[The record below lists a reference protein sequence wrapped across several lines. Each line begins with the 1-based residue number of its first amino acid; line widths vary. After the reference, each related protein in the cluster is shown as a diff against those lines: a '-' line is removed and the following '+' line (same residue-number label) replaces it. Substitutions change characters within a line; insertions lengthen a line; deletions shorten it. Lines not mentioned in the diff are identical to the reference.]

1 MRTSRSP
8 PTSHFSHPQYAN
20 SQAHTFEAL
29 PMSTPRALLR
39 IRHRER
45 IALFANIPPLV
56 PVTCLFI
63 FNLLLAGTGPDVEA
77 LSSSLSARML
87 CLNGSYIRLI
97 HLTHTCCIFPSNRRG
112 SSKGHRPRYTRS
124 CDCFAHICNDA
135 ALTGVTTRGD
145 SSAKS
150 FTLYKNISS
159 LSSL

>member
-1 MRTSRSP
+1 
-8 PTSHFSHPQYAN
+8 
-20 SQAHTFEAL
+20 
-29 PMSTPRALLR
+29 MSTPRALLR

-77 LSSSLSARML
+77 LSSFLISADALFERIIYP
-87 CLNGSYIRLI
+87 SDPPHS
-97 HLTHTCCIFPSNRRG
+97 HLLYFSVEQKRFLQKVN
-112 SSKGHRPRYTRS
+112 RPRYTRS

-150 FTLYKNISS
+150 FTLYKNIFVTIITVAAK
-159 LSSL
+159 